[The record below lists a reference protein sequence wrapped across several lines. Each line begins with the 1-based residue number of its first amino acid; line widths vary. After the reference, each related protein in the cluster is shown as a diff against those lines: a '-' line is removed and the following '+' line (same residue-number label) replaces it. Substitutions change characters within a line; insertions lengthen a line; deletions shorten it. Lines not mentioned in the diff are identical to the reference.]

1 MCRNTHLQRKG
12 KGENIKVLIIKASDD
27 KYEEIKEINKIEEL
41 ETIYKKIIIDFRRK
55 RKETNATITIY
66 DDYIE

>member
-1 MCRNTHLQRKG
+1 MCRNTHLQ
-12 KGENIKVLIIKASDD
+12 ENMKVLIIKASNDE
-27 KYEEIKEINKIEEL
+27 YEEIREINKIEEL

-55 RKETNATITIY
+55 RKGTNATIIIY

>member
-1 MCRNTHLQRKG
+1 M
-12 KGENIKVLIIKASDD
+12 KVLIRKASDD
-27 KYEEIKEINKIEEL
+27 EYEEIREINKIEEL

-55 RKETNATITIY
+55 RKGTNATIIIY